1 MELKNDIFGLVAE
14 FKTQEELLYAA
25 EHVRDAGYKK
35 ADAYAPYPVHGLTE
49 AMGFPKTRVPL
60 VVLCGGIIG
69 GLSGFFM
76 QYYSFCLSYPMI
88 IAGRQLYSWPNFIPI
103 SYECT
108 ILFAAFSACFG
119 MLALNGLPQPYHPL
133 FNVPSFQAASKDRFF
148 ICIERVDPKFSL
160 EDTRKF
166 LEGLSAVEVSEVPA

>member
-1 MELKNDIFGLVAE
+1 MELKHEIFGLLAE
-14 FKTQEELLYAA
+14 FKTPDSLIAA
-25 EHVRDAGYKK
+25 CEKVRDAGYKK
-35 ADAYAPYPVHGLTE
+35 ADAYAPFPVHGLTE

-60 VVLCGGIIG
+60 IVLIGGIVG

-76 QYYSFCLSYPMI
+76 QVYANSYSYPLI
-88 IAGRQLYSWPNFIPI
+88 IAGRPLYSWPNFIPV

-108 ILFAAFSACFG
+108 ILFAAFSAVFG

-133 FNVPSFQAASKDRFF
+133 FNVPNFQLASRDRFF
-148 ICIERVDPKFSL
+148 VCIETVDPKFSL

-166 LEGLSAVEVSEVPA
+166 LEGLDPLEVMEVPA